1 METTEKTPT
10 GHIEIPDHLKYNRG
24 RRTATYW
31 LDEDIARWREMRE
44 RIARLA
50 DIALQ
55 GDSSLREV
63 AEDDKDSLLGSLEEL
78 DVVRAIT
85 EELENEAV
93 QKLIEIGASNAEIA
107 TALDISL
114 PAVEHRWGGYRRRTG
129 KPTPGRSRVTPEM
142 VEKARTLLA
151 NGVTATETA
160 KQLGINRSTLYK
172 ALKRTE

>member
-1 METTEKTPT
+1 MMT
-10 GHIEIPDHLKYNRG
+10 GRIEIPDRLKYNRG

-31 LDEDIARWREMRE
+31 LDEDIARWREVRE

-55 GDSSLREV
+55 GDSSLREI
-63 AEDDKDSLLGSLEEL
+63 AEDDKDSLLNSLEEL
-78 DVVRAIT
+78 DIMRALT
-85 EELENEAV
+85 EELEDEV
-93 QKLIEIGASNAEIA
+93 VKKLIEVGASNAEIA
-107 TALDISL
+107 AAIDISL

-129 KPTPGRSRVTPEM
+129 KPTPGRGRVTPEM

-172 ALKRTE
+172 ALKRTEGI